1 MTVHVVTG
9 APCSGKTTYVREHR
23 AEGDPVVDF
32 DAIAYAM
39 GAEGTQDANRDG
51 YALAAVARAAAI
63 DRLVAA
69 APKRD
74 CWIIACRPSESDR
87 ERFEEAGF
95 EFVTCD
101 PGIET
106 CLERAQEDGRPE
118 WTAAAIRRW
127 YSDEKG
133 ADVLKYKEFEADVA
147 EDGGHIRA
155 YAATFDREADCYGDV
170 IAKGAF
176 TRTLKEWRDSGRPI
190 PLLFGHNAE
199 NPYYN
204 IGACYDFGED
214 ERGLWIDG
222 EFDADNET
230 AQYAR
235 KLAKEK
241 RVCKM
246 SFAYAVRDAAPVKL
260 EDGTEANE
268 LRDLDLFEVSIVT
281 IPANAHADIIEVKD
295 TQPEQKSGRRNSASD
310 EQRIREAIAIL
321 SELLGEIDPEE
332 QSEANAAAEEQSEAN
347 GAKSLLE
354 MIEKIGGTEE

>member
-1 MTVHVVTG
+1 MIHVITG

-39 GAEGTQDANRDG
+39 GAEGTQDANRDV
-51 YALAAVARAAAI
+51 YALATVARAAAI

-95 EFVTCD
+95 DFVTCD

-133 ADVLKYKEFEADVA
+133 ADVLKYKEFEAT
-147 EDGGHIRA
+147 EDGGHIKA
-155 YAATFDREADCYGDV
+155 YAATFDREPDCYGDV

-176 TRTLKEWRDSGRPI
+176 DRTIKAWRESGKPI
-190 PLLFGHNAE
+190 PLLFGHNADD
-199 NPYYN
+199 PFYN
-204 IGACYDFGED
+204 IGSCREFGVD
-214 ERGLWIDG
+214 ERGFYIEGDIDP
-222 EFDADNET
+222 DNET
-230 AQYAR
+230 AQYVR
-235 KLAKEK
+235 KLCKEG

-246 SFAYAVRDAAPVKL
+246 SFAYAVRDWAEIKL
-260 EDGTEANE
+260 EDGTRANE
-268 LRDLDLFEVSIVT
+268 LRDLDVFEVSVVT
-281 IPANAHADIIEVKD
+281 IPANSHADIVEVKD
-295 TQPEQKSGRRNSASD
+295 TDPDVKSGRRNSAKD
-310 EQRIREAIAIL
+310 ENTIREVIAAL
-321 SELLGEIDPEE
+321 QGLLDDTEPEE
-332 QSEANAAAEEQSEAN
+332 PAEVNADAEEPEPVNDSRKEN
-347 GAKSLLE
+347 LLE
-354 MIEKIGGTEE
+354 LMKSIKEVQE